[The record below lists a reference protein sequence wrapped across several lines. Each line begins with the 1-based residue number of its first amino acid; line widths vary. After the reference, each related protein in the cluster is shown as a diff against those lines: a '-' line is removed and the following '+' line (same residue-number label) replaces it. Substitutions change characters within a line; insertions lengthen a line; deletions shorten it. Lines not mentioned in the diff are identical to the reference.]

1 MEAIC
6 GGIQGWL
13 MEVLLVRRRMVGQIL
28 RLYRGAAN
36 SIPGNP
42 LGLVYVLNFSTP
54 FNTSQNISAIL
65 TTISKASGG
74 GAANNIAPQYV
85 DGTMFANDYEWFT
98 YGGLLADTAAYSNP
112 DSQSVAAYE
121 QYPSGPPK
129 QFSPGYILDD
139 LPDGITRYV
148 TYGAGV
154 SIPSENLGFYFGGL
168 RSASWGEIVLTP
180 GVQNQSLNADVNS
193 LTLIELDMSVQQQ
206 EKWTNHT
213 LLPDVAPG
221 RASAEIAW
229 VPVSEQGILVAIG
242 GVIDPAYANVNQT
255 NNASTNAASVR
266 SPISTRDLYSHPFSQ
281 QLAQNSCRQCLYM
294 ISPTTF
300 GTSRQR
306 LVIFQASWPT
316 AVQL

>member
-1 MEAIC
+1 MDRQR
-6 GGIQGWL
+6 GQHDY
-13 MEVLLVRRRMVGQIL
+13 VLLAESAWYAYLTSGISVGIGNPTDEATAGVI
-28 RLYRGAAN
+28 RDALYLDGGYLWWNPGLADGSLAGPTADGVQN
-36 SIPGNP
+36 STNVMDTTNSMAGNP

-74 GAANNIAPQYV
+74 GAANNIGPQYI

-98 YGGLLADTAAYSNP
+98 YGGLLADTAAYENP
-112 DSQSVAAYE
+112 GAQSVAAYE
-121 QYPSGPPK
+121 QYSSGPPK
-129 QFSPGYILDD
+129 QFSPGYILDQ

-168 RSASWGEIVLTP
+168 RSSSRGEIVLNP
-180 GVQNQSLNADVNS
+180 GPANESVNADVNS

-206 EKWTNHT
+206 EKWNNYT
-213 LLPDVAPG
+213 LPTTVPG

-266 SPISTRDLYSHPFSQ
+266 PPPF
-281 QLAQNSCRQCLYM
+281 
-294 ISPTTF
+294 F
-300 GTSRQR
+300 
-306 LVIFQASWPT
+306 
-316 AVQL
+316 